1 MLRAKKILGY
11 VADHLQPPFMKESYA
26 PTITKLPGKS
36 DDGAAASSSSSTK
49 SGSSNIG
56 TAAADTAVAPVK
68 PEEWLELLCH
78 NQVIPKPSPPGYPY
92 FIPFHLSS

>member
-26 PTITKLPGKS
+26 PTATKLPRKS
-36 DDGAAASSSSSTK
+36 EDAAAASSSSSTK
-49 SGSSNIG
+49 SANSNTG
-56 TAAADTAVAPVK
+56 TSAANTAVAPVK

-78 NQVIPKPSPPGYPY
+78 NQVIP
-92 FIPFHLSS
+92 